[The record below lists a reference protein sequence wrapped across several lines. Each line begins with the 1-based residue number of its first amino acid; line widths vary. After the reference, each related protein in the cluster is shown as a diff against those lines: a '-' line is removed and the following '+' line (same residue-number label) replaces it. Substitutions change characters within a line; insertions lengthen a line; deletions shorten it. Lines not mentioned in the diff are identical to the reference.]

1 MRLHYYCDSC
11 GSELVLQDSI
21 WLGHR
26 YTVCPICGDD
36 TGAFVELVPEKIKED
51 NDEESDE

>member
-1 MRLHYYCDSC
+1 
-11 GSELVLQDSI
+11 VLQDSI

-51 NDEESDE
+51 NDEESGK